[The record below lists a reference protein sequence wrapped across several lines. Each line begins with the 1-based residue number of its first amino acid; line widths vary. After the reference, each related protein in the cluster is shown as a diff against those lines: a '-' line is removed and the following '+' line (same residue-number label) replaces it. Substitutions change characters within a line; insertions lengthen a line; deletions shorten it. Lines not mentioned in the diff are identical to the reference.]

1 MIKRLTSILIA
12 GFVLQFGLSKTVFC
26 EIPNPIEARRTEMI
40 KERISEIGAKPN
52 NEIEVVLTDKKKLRG
67 VITET
72 SDNSFTIVN
81 EKTAKSVT
89 VQYSQVQKV
98 KAQKLSGKAQ
108 VIIGIALIAGI
119 VIAVALSLPD

>member
-1 MIKRLTSILIA
+1 MIKRLTSIVIA
-12 GFVLQFGLSKTVFC
+12 GLVLQFGFSETVFC
-26 EIPNPIEARRTEMI
+26 ETPNPIESRRIEMI

-52 NEIEVVLTDKKKLRG
+52 TEIEVILTDKKKLRG
-67 VITET
+67 VVKET
-72 SDNSFTIVN
+72 SDNSFTLVN

-89 VQYSQVQKV
+89 VQYAQVQKV

-108 VIIGIALIAGI
+108 VILGIALIAGI